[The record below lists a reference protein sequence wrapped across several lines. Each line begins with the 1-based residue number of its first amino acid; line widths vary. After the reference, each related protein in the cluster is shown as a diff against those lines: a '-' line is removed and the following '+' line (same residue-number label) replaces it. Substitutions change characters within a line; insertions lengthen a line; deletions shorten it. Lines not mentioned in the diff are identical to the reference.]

1 MAYRSG
7 RPNATLRKI
16 VSRRRHESQGVRLR
30 TAARYTTHSA
40 SSDIVPHAGGALPTV
55 EIMGCK
61 ISSISVFEALATVET
76 WIERHSDSCKFVVAT
91 GFHGVW
97 EAQKSLAF
105 RNVLNSADLFC
116 PDGIAPVWLSR
127 ILGQP
132 LDGRVPGPDLLEAF
146 VSVANVKGYSSFFLG
161 DTPETL
167 AALTSKIKDRYPG
180 HRIAGSLSP
189 PFRPLTSD
197 ENANILNT
205 IRLAQPDVLWVALG
219 LPKQEL
225 WISEHRAR
233 LQVPVAIAVG
243 AAFGFVSGRIKRA
256 PLWMRAAGLEWLW
269 RLGHEPRK
277 LWHRDFIE
285 GPRFLAHAVRVCA
298 RKRQQNIASKALPP
312 SRVPF

>member
-1 MAYRSG
+1 MAYRGG
-7 RPNATLRKI
+7 RISHRAAGRERKF
-16 VSRRRHESQGVRLR
+16 QDVRLR
-30 TAARYTTHSA
+30 TAVKYTKHPASA
-40 SSDIVPHAGGALPTV
+40 KLVPHQAGALPTV

-61 ISSISVFEALATVET
+61 ISNISVFEALATIET
-76 WIERHSDSCKFVVAT
+76 WIERDADSCKFVVAT

-105 RNVLNSADLFC
+105 RNILNSADLFC

-146 VSVANVKGYSSFFLG
+146 ASIANIKGYSSFFLG
-161 DTPETL
+161 DTPESL

-180 HRIAGSLSP
+180 HRIAGSFSP
-189 PFRPLTSD
+189 PFRPLTAD
-197 ENANILNT
+197 ENTNILST
-205 IRLAQPDVLWVALG
+205 IKLAQPDVLWVALG

-225 WISEHRAR
+225 WISEHLAR
-233 LQVPVAIAVG
+233 LQVPVAISVG
-243 AAFGFVSGRIKRA
+243 AAFGFVSGQIKRA
-256 PLWMRAAGLEWLW
+256 PLWMRAAGFEWLW

-285 GPRFLAHAVRVCA
+285 GPRFLAHAMRVCA
-298 RKRQQNIASKALPP
+298 RKRQQNIAHKTRPP
-312 SRVPF
+312 SQVLS